1 MYVRLRV
8 TSLTGGLATTTA
20 NDNDKGKYLPFDGYG
35 SLGTSIGKE
44 FLEYFNYCFCF
55 CWCIFNE
62 RTIGRAAVDLS
73 LYKGRVFL
81 SAGRVSLESDEEEW
95 RYPKTEFENL
105 LSVAWSKEAGRH
117 YK

>member
-1 MYVRLRV
+1 MDMDPLERQLGRNFLNI
-8 TSLTGGLATTTA
+8 SITA
-20 NDNDKGKYLPFDGYG
+20 FVFVGV
-35 SLGTSIGKE
+35 SSM
-44 FLEYFNYCFCF
+44 
-55 CWCIFNE
+55 NE
-62 RTIGRAAVDLS
+62 PLDGRAAVDLS